1 MLPKIKCILIDDDR
15 LSVAR
20 MQKLIS
26 LIPEARLELISSYHN
41 NLFDQI
47 LSIAPHILFLEI
59 ELNKKDGFEIIQ
71 ELQKRDIKTQIVIT
85 TLQTHYSIKAIKH
98 NVFDFL
104 PKPIDIDELK
114 QTIRKLQS
122 SYVYHSIEDSNGRNI
137 QDLSPREQE
146 VVNLLVKG
154 MTSKEISSILNI
166 TKNTVDTHRRKILEK
181 TGVKSTIDLIA
192 SFKFNH

>member
-1 MLPKIKCILIDDDR
+1 MIPFVKCILIDEDKF
-15 LSVAR
+15 SVSR

-26 LIPEARLELISSYHN
+26 LIPEARLEMISSYN
-41 NLFDQI
+41 NEIINQI
-47 LSIAPHILFLEI
+47 KNIAPHIIFLEI

-71 ELQKRDIKTQIVIT
+71 ELNNYNINTNIVIT
-85 TLQTHYSIKAIKH
+85 SSQTHYSIKAIKC

-114 QTIRKLQS
+114 QTIKKLQS
-122 SYVYHSIEDSNGRNI
+122 TYFNFSTPNRNEGN
-137 QDLSPREQE
+137 LSELSQREQE

-154 MTSKEISSILNI
+154 KTSKEISGILCI

-181 TGVKSTIDLIA
+181 TGLGSTLELIA
-192 SFKFNH
+192 KLK